1 MHWPATSKAVQARLS
16 MARPR
21 LLTCSTFAR
30 RTLILVRGTGRPPT
44 LRIANNCKWHLFL
57 SHTWAHGQDQAHK
70 IKAGLGTSVKGMKV
84 RPFSPYTSCRGSAT
98 WPIVLQVFLDVDD
111 LEDISSL
118 ESYVAESASMLLF
131 LTKSYFKSINCLREI
146 KACAGMSEDGSGAP
160 GAGRGD
166 LKPLILVRETAPTK
180 GGAMLPALKE
190 ECPEELREFVFSESN
205 VGSVIPF
212 YRHERVW
219 AVALTQIAA
228 MTIGYATYGDAMQRL
243 EEKSKRRIST
253 AGSSSG
259 HLGHACA
266 WAGHIAHAAHAAEV
280 HLAQAAHDIAH
291 AAHAAEAHIAHAA
304 HDIAHV
310 AHAAEAHIAHA
321 AHDIAHAA
329 HGVGRHLHTSSSS
342 PACSRRR
349 SSASSETT
357 EQETRHNAASRLQRG
372 WSESK
377 SGRLWRE
384 MSNKHIAATAVQ
396 SAWRGKA
403 TRTKVREQRR
413 TRWISQDLH
422 GVSLREMGA
431 SSRDLLNEGSA
442 RIRRMG
448 SQRSSNPRLSTA
460 KQLDVVFPELYFA
473 KQSTWWCCAR
483 SAERALDSDTVLYV
497 SADNP
502 GAAAVA
508 AELQAAAPNLRLLH
522 SEEAEDAQLKE
533 ATHFLLLLNRSTF
546 VLDTDT
552 KRPGEALAKQ
562 LREAF
567 KVASSARTNFHFKY
581 EVGARILHDSRGPGR
596 VIENMEDG
604 RTRIAFDSG
613 DEHRYKSASMHK
625 IVRDSGK
632 DLGGAF
638 TKFDRDGSGHLD
650 YKELRKAL
658 ASLGLKACRHRRR
671 CPFARDLSPPTAST
685 ATTPPCQHT
694 TTSDHVHVHVHASSP
709 SRWTR
714 ARPRA
719 CLQSTTR
726 TGRARWT
733 TQSSRT
739 CATSSSAAR

>member
-1 MHWPATSKAVQARLS
+1 
-16 MARPR
+16 
-21 LLTCSTFAR
+21 
-30 RTLILVRGTGRPPT
+30 
-44 LRIANNCKWHLFL
+44 
-57 SHTWAHGQDQAHK
+57 
-70 IKAGLGTSVKGMKV
+70 
-84 RPFSPYTSCRGSAT
+84 
-98 WPIVLQVFLDVDD
+98 
-111 LEDISSL
+111 
-118 ESYVAESASMLLF
+118 
-131 LTKSYFKSINCLREI
+131 
-146 KACAGMSEDGSGAP
+146 
-160 GAGRGD
+160 
-166 LKPLILVRETAPTK
+166 
-180 GGAMLPALKE
+180 
-190 ECPEELREFVFSESN
+190 
-205 VGSVIPF
+205 
-212 YRHERVW
+212 
-219 AVALTQIAA
+219 
-228 MTIGYATYGDAMQRL
+228 
-243 EEKSKRRIST
+243 
-253 AGSSSG
+253 
-259 HLGHACA
+259 
-266 WAGHIAHAAHAAEV
+266 
-280 HLAQAAHDIAH
+280 
-291 AAHAAEAHIAHAA
+291 
-304 HDIAHV
+304 
-310 AHAAEAHIAHA
+310 
-321 AHDIAHAA
+321 
-329 HGVGRHLHTSSSS
+329 
-342 PACSRRR
+342 
-349 SSASSETT
+349 
-357 EQETRHNAASRLQRG
+357 
-372 WSESK
+372 
-377 SGRLWRE
+377 

-625 IVRDSGK
+625 IVRDFGRPPTPTKEARRKSAPTEVTSSADVAPEVTWTRQKSLPAPPSMQNSRGGAEPSAGSGSTEPLGLVSSSGK